1 MQLADLCSALIQEE
15 VVPGLVLP
23 DGLKP
28 RGLDVQPAETA
39 FDPPLAPSYPLQ
51 PPPPPYE
58 KPVYGAD
65 WTGLKPF
72 QVTSHLRFS
81 RNEHQQIRHV
91 KTAAGN
97 QECHERQVCQCSST
111 PGCQQASHA

>member
-1 MQLADLCSALIQEE
+1 MHLADLFSALKQEE

-28 RGLDVQPAETA
+28 KGLDVQPEETA
-39 FDPPLAPSYPLQ
+39 FDAPLPPSYPLQ
-51 PPPPPYE
+51 PAPPPYD

-72 QVTSHLRFS
+72 QVTSHLQLS
-81 RNEHQQIRHV
+81 CNEHQQVCHIE
-91 KTAAGN
+91 AAADN
-97 QECHERQVCQCSST
+97 QGCYERQACQCLST
-111 PGCQQASHA
+111 